1 MEPKNQKILRKEY
14 EYYNDYVKFI
24 TKDINMNA
32 SISIVAMSG
41 SGYRLIEIITSK
53 AHDIDAIN
61 IVASDLLFFLFNFAI
76 KSEFEIEHIKK
87 NSEYKSIES
96 KVANLATAM
105 KEIIFFHAMY
115 ANSTWLWKQELQTYA
130 IDIANKT
137 LEITNV
143 ENIHELLS
151 ISIQKKSWDDKIM
164 VARFKH
170 IIEKPFMKYDLEC
183 NTIYP
188 LLYTT
193 PEKINPFLLALLENS
208 GIRRETKNMYLDETI
223 TKIQAYAFHFMKN
236 EGMTL
241 KKTNTFLNNILN
253 GQHFNIDIQEKNTL
267 IWPISHMLEQKSF
280 EENWNNKYPGK
291 IKLTEKSI

>member
-1 MEPKNQKILRKEY
+1 MEPKNKKILRKEY

-76 KSEFEIEHIKK
+76 KSEFEIENIQK

-115 ANSTWLWKQELQTYA
+115 ANSAWLWKQELQTYA

-151 ISIQKKSWDDKIM
+151 ISIQKISWDDKIM

-170 IIEKPFMKYDLEC
+170 IIEKPFMKYELEC

>member
-76 KSEFEIEHIKK
+76 KSEFEIEHIQK
-87 NSEYKSIES
+87 NSEYKSIAS

-137 LEITNV
+137 LEITNM

-170 IIEKPFMKYDLEC
+170 IIKKPFMKYELE
-183 NTIYP
+183 
-188 LLYTT
+188 
-193 PEKINPFLLALLENS
+193 
-208 GIRRETKNMYLDETI
+208 
-223 TKIQAYAFHFMKN
+223 
-236 EGMTL
+236 
-241 KKTNTFLNNILN
+241 
-253 GQHFNIDIQEKNTL
+253 
-267 IWPISHMLEQKSF
+267 
-280 EENWNNKYPGK
+280 
-291 IKLTEKSI
+291 